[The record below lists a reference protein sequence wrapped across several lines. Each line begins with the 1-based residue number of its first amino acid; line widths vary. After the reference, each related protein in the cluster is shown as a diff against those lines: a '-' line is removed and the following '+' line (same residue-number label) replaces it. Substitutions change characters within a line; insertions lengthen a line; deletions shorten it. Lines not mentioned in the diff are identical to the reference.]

1 MINHIVVH
9 LPDRSLVDRQT
20 LAMLIGRSEET
31 IRRRVPVVEYR
42 QGKAL
47 YDMDAASAILDR
59 VPARRSRAA

>member
-9 LPDRSLVDRQT
+9 LPDQSLVDRQT

-47 YDMDAASAILDR
+47 YDMDAATDILSR

>member
-20 LAMLIGRSEET
+20 LAMLIDRSEET

-47 YDMDAASAILDR
+47 YDMEAAADILSR
-59 VPARRSRAA
+59 VPTRRSRAA

>member
-1 MINHIVVH
+1 VINHIVVH

-47 YDMDAASAILDR
+47 YDMDAATEALSRI
-59 VPARRSRAA
+59 RRRRTNAA